1 MGTNFHN
8 DQELGIDV
16 RGGKLTGATK
26 LIEVCNMR
34 GVTDCRCGIL
44 FLGVIDYETAFHH
57 SGEPFLEPITG
68 GDRCECIRT
77 YHVARE
83 RGAV

>member
-8 DQELGIDV
+8 ERELVIDV

-26 LIEVCNMR
+26 PIEFLNLK
-34 GVTDCRCGIL
+34 GATDYPCGIL
-44 FLGVIDYETAFHH
+44 NLGDNDNETTILY

-68 GDRCECIRT
+68 GDLGECNRK

-83 RGAV
+83 WGAV